1 LSTEVRKVTIMGEKV
16 MKLLKLRCN
25 DTDDDDVDELF
36 MFHNGTRFWPPSGT
50 FAMVQATEI
59 PFNTLFTFGP
69 DEGKRISLRDDESP
83 LGSDS
88 LGFVD
93 VSRFEP
99 NGEHSKTFVGGSGGD
114 YTLTYRLG
122 DLDI

>member
-1 LSTEVRKVTIMGEKV
+1 MTIMGERV
-16 MKLLKLRCN
+16 MKLTRLRCN

-36 MFHNGTRFWPPSGT
+36 MFHNGTRFWPPSGI
-50 FAMVQATEI
+50 FSMVQATEVG
-59 PFNTLFTFGP
+59 FDTLFPFGG
-69 DEGKRISLRDDESP
+69 DENKRISLRDDESP

-99 NGEHSKTFVGGSGGD
+99 NGEHAKKFVGGSGGD
-114 YTLTYRLG
+114 YTLTYRIG
-122 DLDI
+122 DLSI